1 MKHLILGKGRFSGIS
16 NVAVKYSKP
25 KFISGSG
32 SGNAGHGGY
41 VKKDFA
47 LEDEGKIGTGVIKK
61 KLKPL
66 KFKM

>member
-1 MKHLILGKGRFSGIS
+1 MKQLILGKGRFSGIS

-25 KFISGSG
+25 KFISG

>member
-1 MKHLILGKGRFSGIS
+1 MKQLILGKGRFSGIS

-25 KFISGSG
+25 KILSG

-41 VKKDFA
+41 VKKDFTM
-47 LEDEGKIGTGVIKK
+47 EDEGKNGTGIKK